1 MENTN
6 NTIVAETATQADT
19 ELTVTN
25 TNPKA
30 LVYAALARAQAEFA
44 MPVKDA
50 RYNYGRYATLS
61 GCLESVKPALNKN
74 GLFLSQIVEP
84 MDSRNLRIKTL
95 IFHESGETLEL
106 GSIIVSIDA
115 GGRMNSNQAAGSAIT
130 YGRRYSLC
138 AALGISAV
146 EDDDDGNASG
156 QGSAGEHYAN
166 RVKPQ
171 QAKAQSI
178 TQEQVD
184 AIVLEWTDKFIACS
198 TPEELTEVAN
208 GVHNLPKPARDKLVP
223 VYKTEKKRINSAL
236 DKAVATAE
244 EQKK

>member
-1 MENTN
+1 MDTTKNI
-6 NTIVAETATQADT
+6 IVAETATQT
-19 ELTVTN
+19 ETSMTMSN

-30 LVYAALARAQAEFA
+30 LVYSALAKAQAEFA
-44 MPVKDA
+44 TPRKDA

-61 GCLESVKPALNKN
+61 GCLESVKPALNKY

-84 MDSRNLRIKTL
+84 IDARNLRIKTI
-95 IFHESGETLEL
+95 IFHDSGESLEL

-166 RVKPQ
+166 RNTP
-171 QAKAQSI
+171 QAKAPSVS
-178 TQEQVD
+178 QEQID
-184 AIVLEWTDKFIACS
+184 ALVTEWTEKFISCS
-198 TPEELTEVAN
+198 TPEELTEVAG
-208 GVHNLPKPARDKLVP
+208 GVQKLPKPARDQLVA
-223 VYKTEKKRINSAL
+223 VYKTEKKRINAAL
-236 DKAVATAE
+236 DKALAE
-244 EQKK
+244 QEKA